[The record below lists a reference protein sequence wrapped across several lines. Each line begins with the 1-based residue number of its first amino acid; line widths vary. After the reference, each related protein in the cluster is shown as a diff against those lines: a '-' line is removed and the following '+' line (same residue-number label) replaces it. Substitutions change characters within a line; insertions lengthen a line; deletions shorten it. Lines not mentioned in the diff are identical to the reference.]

1 MYQVLKLKLKY
12 IREKMEEKA
21 MKIMEIEGG
30 RELSGTI
37 RVSGAKNATVALIPA
52 AILTD
57 EEATICNIPEITDT
71 DALCD
76 ILKELNVDVKR
87 ASESIII
94 NPEHMQNIE
103 IKEEYSK
110 KLRASYYFMGALLG
124 KYKKAVMYFPGG
136 CSIGARPIDLH
147 LKGFE
152 ALGATVTNEK
162 NKYIVEAEELH
173 GANIYLDIA
182 SVGAT
187 INIMLAAVRAKGKT
201 VIDNAAKEPEIVN
214 VATFLNNM
222 GAKITGAGTST
233 IKIEGVDHLTK
244 CFHEVIPDRIEAGT
258 YIIIG
263 ALCGTPIKVDNVIPE
278 HIDSLLSKLEEMG
291 VELEIGQD
299 YVIVSNQGH
308 RRATSIKTAVYPG
321 FATDLQQPMTPLL
334 LKASGRGKI
343 IDTIYEK
350 RVNHVP
356 ELARMGADI
365 QVLGGQIVYN
375 GPTQL
380 SGAPVKASDL
390 RAGAALV
397 TAGLMAEGQTE
408 ITNIEFILR
417 GYSNIIE
424 KLSDL
429 GADIRLI
436 ED

>member
-1 MYQVLKLKLKY
+1 MKL
-12 IREKMEEKA
+12 
-21 MKIMEIEGG
+21 MEIEGG
-30 RELSGTI
+30 IELSGTI
-37 RVSGAKNATVALIPA
+37 RISGAKNATVALIPA

-71 DALCD
+71 EALCD
-76 ILKELNVDVKR
+76 ILKALNVDVKR
-87 ASESIII
+87 ASESIVI
-94 NPEHMQNIE
+94 NPQDMQNIE
-103 IKEEYSK
+103 IGEQFSK

-152 ALGATVTNEK
+152 ALGAKVTNEK

-233 IKIEGVDHLTK
+233 IKIEGVDYLGK

-263 ALCGTPIKVDNVIPE
+263 ALCGNPIKVDNIIPE
-278 HIDSLLSKLEEMG
+278 HIDSLISKLEEIG
-291 VELEIGQD
+291 VDIQVRAD
-299 YVIVSNQGH
+299 YVIVTRGEKYKSTNV
-308 RRATSIKTAVYPG
+308 KTAVYPG
-321 FATDLQQPMTPLL
+321 FPTDLQQPFTVLL
-334 LKASGRGKI
+334 TQSNGKSKVTE
-343 IDTIYEK
+343 TIWENRFMHIPYL
-350 RVNHVP
+350 ND
-356 ELARMGADI
+356 LGADI
-365 QVLGGQIVYN
+365 VVKNQTATIVGKSELKGTN
-375 GPTQL
+375 VVAT
-380 SGAPVKASDL
+380 DL
-390 RAGAALV
+390 RAGAAMV
-397 TAGLMAEGQTE
+397 AAGLKAEGKTT
-408 ITNIEFILR
+408 ITNVEHILR
-417 GYSNIIE
+417 GYEQIIE
-424 KLSDL
+424 KLTSV
-429 GADIRLI
+429 GAKI
-436 ED
+436 EIKEI